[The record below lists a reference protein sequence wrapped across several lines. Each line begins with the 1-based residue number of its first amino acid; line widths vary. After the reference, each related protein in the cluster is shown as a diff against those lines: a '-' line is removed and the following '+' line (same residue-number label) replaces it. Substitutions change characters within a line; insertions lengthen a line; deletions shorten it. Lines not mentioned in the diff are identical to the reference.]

1 MNNLM
6 EKIVSLAKRR
16 GFIFP
21 GSEIYGGL
29 AGIYDYGPLGFYLKE
44 NIKREWWR
52 HMLREDYIYPLDA
65 AILMNSKVWEA
76 SGHVEHFSD
85 PLVDCKKCKK
95 RFKADELEVSQYP
108 NIKCPECGGE
118 LTEARQFNMMF
129 KTHAGSV
136 EEEAAAVYLR
146 PETAQGIF
154 VNFKNII
161 DSFHPTLPFGI
172 AQAGKA
178 FRNEIT
184 PRNFL
189 FRAREFE
196 QMELEYFG
204 HPDKADEYFKDIRQ
218 MRMDWFLA
226 LGIKK
231 ENIHFRDYKKD
242 QLAHYAK
249 ATTDIE
255 YKFGLSEDGFSELE
269 GIANRGDFDLK
280 NHARHWGEDLKL
292 EGIIPHVIEPSLGLD
307 RAFLAFLMDAY
318 CEEQIAVPTG
328 RQANGKSQSEIRTVL
343 KLHPKLSPYKVA
355 VFPLLANKP
364 KLVKLAR
371 KIYSDLRL
379 ALSWPVA
386 FDDRGNIGKRY
397 YSQDEIATPFCITV
411 DFESL
416 EKEDVTVRD
425 RDTMKQ
431 ERVKIPELADFLKQK
446 LS

>member
-1 MNNLM
+1 MTNLM
-6 EKIVSLAKRR
+6 DKIVSLAKRR
-16 GFIFP
+16 GFIYP

-29 AGIYDYGPLGFYLKE
+29 AGTWDYGPLGFYLKE

-65 AILMNSKVWEA
+65 GILMNSKVWEA

-95 RFKADELEVSQYP
+95 RFKADDLETSKHQD
-108 NIKCPECGGE
+108 IKCPECGGE
-118 LTEARQFNMMF
+118 LTQARQFNMMF
-129 KTHAGSV
+129 KTHAGPV
-136 EEEAAAVYLR
+136 EEEATAVYLR

-154 VNFKNII
+154 VNFKNIV

-172 AQAGKA
+172 AQVGKA

-204 HPDKADEYFKDIRQ
+204 HPDKADEYFKDIRH

-231 ENIHFRDYKKD
+231 ENIHLRDYKKGE
-242 QLAHYAK
+242 LAHYAK

-255 YKFGLSEDGFSELE
+255 YKFGLAEDGFSELE

-280 NHARHWGEDLKL
+280 NHARHSGEDLKL
-292 EGIIPHVIEPSLGLD
+292 EGVIPHVIEPSLGLD

-318 CEEQIAVPTG
+318 SEEQDPA
-328 RQANGKSQSEIRTVL
+328 KSPDGDRGASRVVL
-343 KLHPKLSPYKVA
+343 KLHPKLAPYKAA

-364 KLVKLAR
+364 KLVELAR

-379 ALSWPVA
+379 ALGLPAA

-397 YSQDEIATPFCITV
+397 YSQDEIGTPFCITV

-416 EKEDVTVRD
+416 ENPPAGGDVTVRD

-431 ERVKIPELADFLKQK
+431 VRIKIPELADYIKERIK
-446 LS
+446 